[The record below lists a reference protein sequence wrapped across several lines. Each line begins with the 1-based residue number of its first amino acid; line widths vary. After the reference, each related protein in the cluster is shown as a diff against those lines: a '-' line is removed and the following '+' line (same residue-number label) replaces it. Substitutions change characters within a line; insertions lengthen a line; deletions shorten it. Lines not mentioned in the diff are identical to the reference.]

1 MIRRPP
7 RSTLFPY
14 TTLFLFFLMIRR
26 PPRSTLFPYTT
37 LFRSELRGS
46 DPARVT
52 AIVNAVAQRYV
63 QVAAELKREKVI
75 ELTKILDQQ
84 LESARQNLSAAEAS
98 LESFGVRTITLPS
111 DRAAP
116 GGPVA
121 AADRDP
127 VLMGFFDLQL
137 ERDQVRRDREALE
150 QAVAQGPDSE
160 IGRAHV

>member
-1 MIRRPP
+1 
-7 RSTLFPY
+7 
-14 TTLFLFFLMIRR
+14 MIRR

-37 LFRSELRGS
+37 LFRS
-46 DPARVT
+46 
-52 AIVNAVAQRYV
+52 
-63 QVAAELKREKVI
+63 VI

-150 QAVAQGPDSE
+150 QAVAQAPDSGVPASALEE